1 MKPIGWLAATGL
13 AVAPSDRGPADF
25 SGAFAEAPVLTWRTE
40 LPGEPVPSATHTEL
54 GAPLLHGDH
63 VYVGSAGSEAL
74 HVLDRRTGQVVDAYA
89 AHAPV
94 QSRPVIVDEVLYF
107 SDAGGTTWAYVLGDD
122 TPRWKHESGAPIL
135 GSPTLQED
143 MVYISN
149 LDNVV
154 VALKRVSGEL
164 EWRYAHRLDATRS
177 VELELYGAPSP
188 EPAGELLLAGF
199 SDGRLVGLD
208 IVSGEPQWQRTI
220 GEGAYPDLIAPAV
233 ATDDAA
239 LVSGFSEPLLVLDL
253 EGRAVRWRQEV
264 GGPQVP
270 TVLDLPQGKTI
281 FHGGVDGELRRID
294 LRTGEVAW
302 SWDSGTGTA
311 LSTPVPTEAGMLVA
325 ASGGA
330 LYLVDPESG
339 GLSWAWRPMFHSSG
353 ITATPAVEGR
363 QAVVV
368 TNAGY
373 IMSFVSPAAP
383 AEDPGWDL
391 TGPAR

>member
-1 MKPIGWLAATGL
+1 M
-13 AVAPSDRGPADF
+13 
-25 SGAFAEAPVLTWRTE
+25 
-40 LPGEPVPSATHTEL
+40 
-54 GAPLLHGDH
+54 
-63 VYVGSAGSEAL
+63 VYV
-74 HVLDRRTGQVVDAYA
+74 
-89 AHAPV
+89 
-94 QSRPVIVDEVLYF
+94 
-107 SDAGGTTWAYVLGDD
+107 
-122 TPRWKHESGAPIL
+122 
-135 GSPTLQED
+135 
-143 MVYISN
+143 SN

-233 ATDDAA
+233 AIEDAA

-311 LSTPVPTEAGMLVA
+311 LSTPVPTAAGMLVA

-330 LYLVDPESG
+330 LYLIDPESG